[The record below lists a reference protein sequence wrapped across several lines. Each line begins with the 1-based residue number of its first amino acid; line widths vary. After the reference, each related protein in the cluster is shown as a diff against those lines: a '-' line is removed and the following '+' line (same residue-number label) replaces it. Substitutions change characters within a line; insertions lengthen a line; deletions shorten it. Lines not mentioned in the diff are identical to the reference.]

1 MKSRIVIADGL
12 TGQLRAVV
20 EELRTLAPS
29 WELCYSRGGL
39 EALTLLSQTPCDA
52 LVTDLDLR
60 DMTGLQLATQVMRQH
75 PRMHR
80 LILAEL
86 ADLESLLRC
95 VGTVHQ
101 FLAKPCE
108 ASRLQVVLH
117 RAFAL
122 DVWLPNQAVRQLL
135 GRVPQLPSPADI
147 YSAVVA
153 ELQREP
159 VSLDQVAGLIAGDPP
174 MAAKVLQLTNAVAYG
189 PPLDEADPVQAVKEL
204 GLANTKALLLLAHSY
219 SSFQEVESG
228 GFSVAG
234 LWEHSRRIGQLA
246 RRVARSENLG
256 PEQVEASG
264 TAGLVH
270 DIGKIALAANL
281 PSQFHQVLELSRR
294 KRMAF
299 WEAEQ
304 EMFGATHNEVGG
316 CLLGIWGL
324 PLPVVEAVAMHH
336 HPTRFL
342 SDSFSPL
349 TAVHIASAL
358 DKAHTPQEF
367 ESGVDRHYL
376 RELGLESG
384 LPRWWRIAQASP
396 EPEGALS

>member
-1 MKSRIVIADGL
+1 MKSRIVFADGV
-12 TGQLRAVV
+12 TGQLREVQ
-20 EELRTLAPS
+20 EQLQGLAPS
-29 WELCYSRGGL
+29 WELCHTRGGL
-39 EALTLLSQTPCDA
+39 EALTFLTQTPCDA
-52 LVTDLDLR
+52 IVTDLDLH

-80 LILAEL
+80 LILADLGE
-86 ADLESLLRC
+86 LESLLRC

-135 GRVPQLPSPADI
+135 GRVPHLPSPADV

-159 VSLDQVAGLIAGDPP
+159 VSLEKVAALIAGDPP
-174 MAAKVLQLTNAVAYG
+174 MAAKVLQLVNAVAYG
-189 PPLDEADPVQAVKEL
+189 PPLDEADPVQAVMEL
-204 GLANTKALLLLAHSY
+204 GLANTKAMLLLAHSY
-219 SSFQEVESG
+219 SSYREVEGG
-228 GFSVAG
+228 GFSIAA
-234 LWEHSRRIGQLA
+234 LWEHSRRIGRLA
-246 RRVARSENLG
+246 HHIARVEGLG
-256 PEQVEASG
+256 PEQIAAAA

-281 PSQFHQVLELSRR
+281 SAQFHQALDLASR
-294 KRMAF
+294 KPLAF

-304 EMFGATHNEVGG
+304 EVFGATHNEVGG

-358 DKAHTPQEF
+358 ETARTFEEF
-367 ESGVDRHYL
+367 QKGLDLQYL
-376 RELGLESG
+376 HELGLQARLPQWWERSQSHAKSG
-384 LPRWWRIAQASP
+384 GPQR
-396 EPEGALS
+396 

>member
-1 MKSRIVIADGL
+1 MKSRIVFADGV
-12 TGQLRAVV
+12 TGQLREVQ
-20 EELRTLAPS
+20 EHLRELAPS
-29 WELCYSRGGL
+29 WELSTVRGGL
-39 EALTLLSQTPCDA
+39 EALTFLAQTPCDA
-52 LVTDLDLR
+52 IVTDLELR
-60 DMTGLQLATQVMRQH
+60 DMTGLQLATQVMRQY
-75 PRMHR
+75 PQMHR
-80 LILAEL
+80 LILADL
-86 ADLESLLRC
+86 GDLESLLRC

-135 GRVPQLPSPADI
+135 GRMPQLPSPADI

-153 ELQREP
+153 ELQRDP
-159 VSLDQVAGLIAGDPP
+159 VSLDTVAALIAGDPP
-174 MAAKVLQLTNAVAYG
+174 MAAKVLQLANAVAYG

-204 GLANTKALLLLAHSY
+204 GLANTRAMLLLAHSY
-219 SSFQEVESG
+219 SSYREIDGQ
-228 GFSVAG
+228 GFSIAA
-234 LWEHSRRIGQLA
+234 LWEHSRRIRRIA
-246 RRVARSENLG
+246 REIARVEDLG
-256 PEQVEASG
+256 PEQRELAA

-281 PSQFHQVLELSRR
+281 TPQFHQALDLARTR
-294 KRMAF
+294 DLAL

-304 EMFGATHNEVGG
+304 EVFGATHDEVGG

-349 TAVHIASAL
+349 TAVHVASAL
-358 DKAHTPQEF
+358 EKALTLEEF
-367 ESGVDRHYL
+367 RKQVDRAYL
-376 RELGLESG
+376 GELGLE
-384 LPRWWRIAQASP
+384 PRVDLWWERCRPQR
-396 EPEGALS
+396 EPEAARA